1 MFDGLALLATKIV
14 SDGSLLSI
22 TVPTTLRIS
31 VAMVACFL
39 LSILDCFLLSLIL
52 EVEHLLTF
60 SFLLV
65 FDPIVKDRIFR
76 CGFISIFTCFRVV
89 FTILTPM
96 IIINGN
102 IMRACVYPRLRCR
115 V

>member
-1 MFDGLALLATKIV
+1 MFNGLALLVTKIV

-31 VAMVACFL
+31 VVMIACFSL
-39 LSILDCFLLSLIL
+39 VISDCFLLSLIL

-60 SFLLV
+60 SFLLA

-76 CGFISIFTCFRVV
+76 CDFISIFACFRVV

-102 IMRACVYPRLRCR
+102 IMRACVYPRFGC
-115 V
+115 